1 MRAADELFRRKFRE
15 EYASQGLAL
24 GRFNLAI
31 FGKTGV
37 GKSTLINA
45 VFGDDVAE
53 TGIGEPV
60 TQGSRLYLDKV
71 GGHLGILDTQG
82 LEVGKN
88 SKELIGELDR
98 VVKGT
103 RGKPVEEQLHVAWY
117 CVRGMDRRFEDSEA
131 DFITRLHALGLPV
144 VVVMT
149 QVPMREGAYHPD
161 ALALADAIAARG
173 LPVVGGRVFPTNAL
187 EDPFTGQT
195 SHGLHDLLDATFR
208 VAPAGA
214 QAALAAAQA
223 IDTAAKVR
231 QARIAIRAA
240 VGSAATAAAIPIPF
254 ADATLLVPIQ
264 LGMMARIGR
273 LFNLPLDRAALMSTL
288 ATTAAT
294 QGGRAAVTG
303 LLKLVPGAG
312 TVAGG
317 VIGASVASTFT
328 YAMGEAW
335 LTVCR
340 RAATGALDGAGGV
353 LDDARVRSAFL
364 EVFTSWIK
372 LDPKRRKEIE
382 RGL

>member
-1 MRAADELFRRKFRE
+1 MGISDELFRKKFRD
-15 EYASQGLAL
+15 EYDRQGLAI

-45 VFGDDVAE
+45 IFGEDVAA
-53 TGIGEPV
+53 TGIGKPV
-60 TQGSRLYLDKV
+60 TKGSRLYLDRI

-88 SKELIGELDR
+88 SKELIGELND
-98 VVKGT
+98 VVKST
-103 RGKPVEEQLHVAWY
+103 RGKPLEEQLHVAWY

-131 DFITRLHALGLPV
+131 DFITRLHRLGLPV
-144 VVVMT
+144 VLVMT
-149 QVPMREGAYHPD
+149 QVPMRDGALHPD
-161 ALALADAIAARG
+161 ALELASQITARNLPIVDGRVFHTVALADA
-173 LPVVGGRVFPTNAL
+173 
-187 EDPFTGQT
+187 FTGET
-195 SHGLHDLLDATFR
+195 THGLHDLLDATFR
-208 VAPAGA
+208 VAPTGA
-214 QAALAAAQA
+214 QAALVAAQA
-223 IDTAAKVR
+223 IDAAAKIR
-231 QARIAIRAA
+231 QARVAIRAA
-240 VGSAATAAAIPIPF
+240 VGSAAAAAAVPVPF

-264 LGMMARIGR
+264 LGMMARIGQ
-273 LFNLPLDRAALMSTL
+273 LFNIPLDRAALMSTL

-317 VIGASVASTFT
+317 LIGASIASTFT

-335 LTVCR
+335 LTVCQ
-340 RAATGALDGAGGV
+340 RAAAGQLDGANGL
-353 LDDARVRSAFL
+353 LDNAQVRTAFL
-364 EVFTSWIK
+364 EAFSKWVK

>member
-1 MRAADELFRRKFRE
+1 MGVGDELFRKKFRD
-15 EYASQGLAL
+15 EYDKQGLAL

-45 VFGDDVAE
+45 IFGEEVAA
-53 TGIGEPV
+53 TGIGRPV
-60 TQGSRLYLDKV
+60 TKGSRLYLDRI

-88 SKELIGELDR
+88 SKELISELND
-98 VVKGT
+98 VVKTT
-103 RGKPVEEQLHVAWY
+103 RSKPLEEQLHVAWY

-144 VVVMT
+144 ILVMT
-149 QVPMREGAYHPD
+149 QVPVRDGVVHPD
-161 ALALADAIAARG
+161 ALELARQITERR
-173 LPVVGGRVFPTNAL
+173 LPIVDGRVFHTVAQA
-187 EDPFTGQT
+187 DPFTGQET
-195 SHGLHDLLDATFR
+195 HGLHDLLDATFR

-214 QAALAAAQA
+214 QAALVAAQA
-223 IDTAAKVR
+223 IDAAAKVR
-231 QARIAIRAA
+231 QARITIRAA
-240 VGSAATAAAIPIPF
+240 VASAAAAAAVPIPF

-264 LGMMARIGR
+264 LGMMARIGH
-273 LFNLPLDRAALMSTL
+273 LFGIPLDRAGLMSTL

-312 TVAGG
+312 TIAGG

-335 LTVCR
+335 LTVCQ
-340 RAATGALDGAGGV
+340 RAARGQLDGVNGM
-353 LDDARVRSAFL
+353 LDNAQVRSAFL
-364 EVFTSWIK
+364 EAFAKVVK
-372 LDPKRRKEIE
+372 LDAKQRKELE
-382 RGL
+382 RGR